1 MMSDIDKVFENMTTA
16 PLLFIGSGFTKRY
29 CGTMSWAELM
39 EKLAQKIRSNSHYPL
54 PSYRHEVGEN
64 IPDHKL
70 FPKIASLMENEFNR
84 KFFSG
89 EEIFSVTELDRKK
102 IEEGISPFR
111 IYLAQLFSDVKK
123 QKLEDSLQQELSDL
137 KVASKHSVNGII
149 TTNYDKFLE
158 QIFPDYD
165 VYIGQTDLIFSE
177 ATGYLEIYKIHGCCS
192 DPQSLVFTEENYEEF
207 ERKKSYLTS
216 KLLSFFMEHP
226 ILFLGYSASDANIQG
241 IFSSIVECLNEYHL
255 SMLAQRIVFVE
266 YNLEQHTPIVTPYA
280 FNFEN
285 KQLVLTKIST
295 SSYLPIFKSLIKVKR
310 NYNLNLLKRIK
321 QDLYKTVHDN
331 SPQDIIQV
339 ISSELLDEEGKIA
352 PRHIMGFTNGY
363 FSGHNVLKSE
373 DVYRHIIMMDCK
385 IEINSFMESWLPEHM
400 SRFEYP
406 IFYFITEYLK
416 NHSCLPRDGRIQ
428 DYINKHTY
436 FESFLS
442 SALRKKK
449 ERRPYNS
456 LKEIEEK
463 WDSIKNKYQK
473 IAFLDEKEL
482 AHGRLFQFLRN
493 LLVKD
498 PTILHS
504 GAQYI
509 TDLKR
514 LIRICD
520 WLENKDAVLRKER
533 RTA

>member
-1 MMSDIDKVFENMTTA
+1 
-16 PLLFIGSGFTKRY
+16 
-29 CGTMSWAELM
+29 
-39 EKLAQKIRSNSHYPL
+39 
-54 PSYRHEVGEN
+54 
-64 IPDHKL
+64 
-70 FPKIASLMENEFNR
+70 
-84 KFFSG
+84 
-89 EEIFSVTELDRKK
+89 
-102 IEEGISPFR
+102 
-111 IYLAQLFSDVKK
+111 
-123 QKLEDSLQQELSDL
+123 
-137 KVASKHSVNGII
+137 
-149 TTNYDKFLE
+149 
-158 QIFPDYD
+158 
-165 VYIGQTDLIFSE
+165 
-177 ATGYLEIYKIHGCCS
+177 
-192 DPQSLVFTEENYEEF
+192 
-207 ERKKSYLTS
+207 
-216 KLLSFFMEHP
+216 
-226 ILFLGYSASDANIQG
+226 
-241 IFSSIVECLNEYHL
+241 
-255 SMLAQRIVFVE
+255 
-266 YNLEQHTPIVTPYA
+266 
-280 FNFEN
+280 
-285 KQLVLTKIST
+285 
-295 SSYLPIFKSLIKVKR
+295 
-310 NYNLNLLKRIK
+310 
-321 QDLYKTVHDN
+321 
-331 SPQDIIQV
+331 
-339 ISSELLDEEGKIA
+339 
-352 PRHIMGFTNGY
+352 
-363 FSGHNVLKSE
+363 
-373 DVYRHIIMMDCK
+373 
-385 IEINSFMESWLPEHM
+385 MESWLPEHM